1 MAVVAAAQGEGF
13 GGGMTLGGGF
23 SDRGGGSCGGDTRRD
38 GGGSVSCG
46 GGGVALVGASVAVR
60 REGFDVGGWRC
71 GGDDAQVRLRQRRAS
86 AAAARRHVGAAAA
99 TTRGCGRWPS
109 SLILRACHNYMS
121 TSVFSLV
128 QFEFDAGKILSNLR
142 QFVKPISNP
151 CQNLSNLTSIC
162 QT

>member
-1 MAVVAAAQGEGF
+1 MTARDGSCGSVGAALMEASAAARGEGF
-13 GGGMTLGGGF
+13 GGGGRT
-23 SDRGGGSCGGDTRRD
+23 
-38 GGGSVSCG
+38 
-46 GGGVALVGASVAVR
+46 
-60 REGFDVGGWRC
+60 C
-71 GGDDAQVRLRQRRAS
+71 GGDDAQVQLRQRRAG

-121 TSVFSLV
+121 TCVFSLV